1 MAMTPDTIRAA
12 LRQQLLTDTMLGAAS
27 VPILPPKA
35 PPPVGRAMAATSA
48 WQTQES
54 MGSGQAAASKKQLLA
69 EINER
74 DVKTCAQCRLHETR
88 TKTVFG
94 QGNPDARIVFVGEA
108 PGFAEDH
115 SGLAFVGRAGDLLT
129 RIIEKAMGLSRDDV
143 YICNTVKCRPP
154 GNRDPRADEILSCSP
169 YLRQQLTIIQP
180 DVVIALGSPAAK
192 TLLNTTQTI
201 GRLRGRFHDYY
212 FSGTTGVGPCVA
224 LMPTYHPAYLLRSP
238 AEKGKTWDDIK
249 MVMAKLGLKAPQ

>member
-1 MAMTPDTIRAA
+1 MEWTSDTIRAA
-12 LRQQLLTDTMLGAAS
+12 LRQQLLTDAMLGVVS
-27 VPILPPKA
+27 VPIRPPK
-35 PPPVGRAMAATSA
+35 PPPRAGRGATGAATQPLPKAGDAGRS
-48 WQTQES
+48 
-54 MGSGQAAASKKQLLA
+54 AASKQQLLA

-74 DVKTCAQCRLHETR
+74 SVQACTQCRLHETR

-108 PGFAEDH
+108 PGFEEDR

-180 DVVIALGSPAAK
+180 EVVVALGAPAAK
-192 TLLNTTQTI
+192 TLLNTTQSI
-201 GRLRGRFHDYY
+201 GKLRGRFHEYY

-224 LMPTYHPAYLLRSP
+224 LMPTYHPAYLLRTPS
-238 AEKGKTWDDIK
+238 EKAKTWEDIK
-249 MVMAKLGLKAPQ
+249 MVLAKLGLKEPR